1 MRFTTVMDKEAR
13 CLERPRSVT
22 LGWAMVSWLAV
33 WLIFTSA
40 ALSSSALHL
49 ACHDEHTPPSSSD
62 CAVCA
67 FAHGQVHLDD
77 ASPMVVLPPP
87 CVFTWVPRDACR
99 IPPGPAAAFAASRA
113 PPAFFS

>member
-1 MRFTTVMDKEAR
+1 MRPPVQDTFNGP
-13 CLERPRSVT
+13 ERPRSVT

-40 ALSSSALHL
+40 ALSSSAFHR
-49 ACHDEHTPPSSSD
+49 ACHDGPTPLPSHD

-77 ASPMVVLPPP
+77 ASPMVVLQPP
-87 CVFTWVPRDACR
+87 CVFTWTPRDACR
-99 IPPGPAAAFAASRA
+99 IPPSPAAAFAVSRA
-113 PPAFFS
+113 PPACFS